1 MKMLL
6 VLKLKLERRG
16 QVVLDEVEEIT
27 DVETGEEVEEEVEEF
42 VQQLL
47 VRKCILIPH
56 CICKH
61 AKFEMISTAKKCQK
75 L

>member
-27 DVETGEEVEEEVEEF
+27 DVETGEEIEEEVEEF
-42 VQQLL
+42 AHQLL
-47 VRKCILIPH
+47 VRK
-56 CICKH
+56 
-61 AKFEMISTAKKCQK
+61 SK
-75 L
+75 LKPGFH